1 MFVMPV
7 RMAFFRT
14 IDSSRWES
22 SLTSLRVFRF
32 RKGATVIV
40 HVCNYTII
48 AIANN
53 VPYYPY
59 VFCLYLLHMLRRL

>member
-1 MFVMPV
+1 MLV

-14 IDSSRWES
+14 IDLSRWES

-32 RKGATVIV
+32 RKGAKFSVTVTV

-53 VPYYPY
+53 VPYYLY
-59 VFCLYLLHMLRRL
+59 VFCLYAL